1 MGLAI
6 VIRDF
11 YCKGFISKSGLKCFG
26 GRDRNRTDV
35 QGFAILCMTTLPP
48 GQIFLENFIFSKSLL
63 SGYKDI
69 GVFGQALN
77 FIKVKFA
84 FFF

>member
-1 MGLAI
+1 
-6 VIRDF
+6 
-11 YCKGFISKSGLKCFG
+11 
-26 GRDRNRTDV
+26 
-35 QGFAILCMTTLPP
+35 
-48 GQIFLENFIFSKSLL
+48 L